1 MLVLTRR
8 RGEKVVI
15 GQDVTVEVVDV
26 KGGRVR
32 LAFDAP
38 QQVSIDRE
46 EVRITKDQ
54 EKPDVRRLP

>member
-26 KGGRVR
+26 NVGRVR

-46 EVRITKDQ
+46 EVRIRKDQ